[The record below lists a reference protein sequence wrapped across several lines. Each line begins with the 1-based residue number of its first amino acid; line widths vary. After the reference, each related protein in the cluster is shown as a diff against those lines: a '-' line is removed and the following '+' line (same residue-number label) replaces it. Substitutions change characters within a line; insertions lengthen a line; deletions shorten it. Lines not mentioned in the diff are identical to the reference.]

1 MSVKLHARHL
11 ARLVTLHE
19 EGRVVGHS
27 DRTQEIMR
35 TLLATLRQSEELPEE
50 ARTWPLAMLPHDVGK
65 LAIPGEVLRKPGRL
79 SEYER
84 GLIVLHAVE
93 GREQLSWLAGQAA
106 SVGDQDAAGFW
117 RLAALIAG
125 GHHERTDGQGYPLGL
140 AGGALPLVVRAA
152 RVVDV
157 YEALTAR
164 RSYREGLSHAEALR
178 VMRFEEGGFDERLL
192 LVLDEAMAK
201 RRVPAD

>member
-19 EGRVVGHS
+19 EGRIVGHS
-27 DRTQEIMR
+27 DRTEEIMR
-35 TLLATLRQSEELPEE
+35 ALLAVLRESEELPEE
-50 ARTWPLAMLPHDVGK
+50 AALWPLAMLPHDVGK
-65 LAIPGEVLRKPGRL
+65 LAVPGEVLRKPGPL
-79 SEYER
+79 SPYER
-84 GLIVLHAVE
+84 GLIVLHTVE
-93 GREQLSWLAGQAA
+93 GREQLSWLADQAA
-106 SVGDQDAAGFW
+106 FLGDQAAAGFW

-140 AGGALPLVVRAA
+140 SGGALPLVVRTA

-164 RSYREGLSHAEALR
+164 RSYREGLSHDDAIR
-178 VMRFEEGGFDERLL
+178 VMRFEEGGFDDKLL
-192 LVLDEAMAK
+192 MALDEAMG
-201 RRVPAD
+201 RQRVPAD

>member
-19 EGRVVGHS
+19 EGRTVGHS
-27 DRTQEIMR
+27 DRTEEIMR
-35 TLLATLRQSEELPEE
+35 TLLTTLRESEELPEE
-50 ARTWPLAMLPHDVGK
+50 AAVWPLAMLPHDLGK
-65 LAIPGEVLRKPGRL
+65 LAVPGEILRKPGPL
-79 SEYER
+79 SPYER
-84 GLIVLHAVE
+84 GLIVLHTVE
-93 GREQLSWLAGQAA
+93 GREQLSWLADQATF
-106 SVGDQDAAGFW
+106 VGDHAAATFW

-125 GHHERTDGQGYPLGL
+125 GHHERLDGQGYPLGL

-164 RSYREGLSHAEALR
+164 RSYREGLPHEDAMR
-178 VMRFEEGGFDERLL
+178 VMRFEEGGFEEKILAA
-192 LVLDEAMAK
+192 LDEAMG
-201 RRVPAD
+201 RQRVCAD